1 MQKVRLEDRMIRLK
15 EVLCELNP
23 EALEEIERDCEQK
36 AVLGSDSNMD
46 GAAGREKGRPEQTK
60 AIKKKNDKKKK
71 RK

>member
-1 MQKVRLEDRMIRLK
+1 MK

-36 AVLGSDSNMD
+36 NNAHSDSNQE
-46 GAAGREKGRPEQTK
+46 GGRERKGEPTK

-71 RK
+71 

>member
-1 MQKVRLEDRMIRLK
+1 MQKVRLEDKMIKLK

-36 AVLGSDSNMD
+36 VNLGSDSNQE
-46 GAAGREKGRPEQTK
+46 GLGGREKHRVEQTK

>member
-1 MQKVRLEDRMIRLK
+1 MK

-36 AVLGSDSNMD
+36 NNAHSDSNQE
-46 GAAGREKGRPEQTK
+46 GGRERKGEPTK

-71 RK
+71 RKDRFVYD